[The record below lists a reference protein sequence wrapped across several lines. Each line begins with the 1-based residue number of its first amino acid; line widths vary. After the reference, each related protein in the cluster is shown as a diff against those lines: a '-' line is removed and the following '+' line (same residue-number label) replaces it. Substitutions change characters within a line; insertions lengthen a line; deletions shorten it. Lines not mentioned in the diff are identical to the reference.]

1 MSRPTSASGVAEV
14 SAPLRR
20 GVSPGAEVASGD
32 GQLRHAQ
39 RAARASV
46 AEEAS
51 SFCVPLC
58 ADQFKLVES
67 GGALV
72 SRIDRESDSA
82 RQFREC
88 AGSKAGDRGIY
99 ASLERK
105 PQAVHLERHCRRDH
119 QKDRSRAGQDGADQ
133 TRIHPAQR
141 EKEGRCSVKLYTG
154 HTTSYLCLC
163 PLAHHP
169 LQLKLPAASGIR
181 LASRFVSVSSRALE
195 LAPSGPRLVARP
207 KQWQGSRRNAF
218 LLRLRNG
225 SALQSCSLRFRVA
238 WSQMTALS
246 KVEKV
251 DLAGVGLNATDTLI
265 PVAHYPARGTKVEI
279 RPTPVLPGGQTA
291 TAVVACQQWGLRTRY
306 VGTVGGDSAAALHAA
321 EFSRL
326 GVEAHLITAPDCPSQ
341 QALILVDD
349 SGERTVL
356 WRRDHRLALRPEELN
371 AI

>member
-72 SRIDRESDSA
+72 SRIARERDSA
-82 RQFREC
+82 RQLREC

-154 HTTSYLCLC
+154 HTTRLVEVGES
-163 PLAHHP
+163 AGSTIT
-169 LQLKLPAASGIR
+169 LPAA
-181 LASRFVSVSSRALE
+181 V
-195 LAPSGPRLVARP
+195 
-207 KQWQGSRRNAF
+207 
-218 LLRLRNG
+218 LR
-225 SALQSCSLRFRVA
+225 S
-238 WSQMTALS
+238 TALTILGTGGMPS
-246 KVEKV
+246 W
-251 DLAGVGLNATDTLI
+251 DILTDAFQQ
-265 PVAHYPARGTKVEI
+265 VMNSVARGTLRIETESVPLAEI
-279 RPTPVLPGGQTA
+279 EEAWERDA
-291 TAVVACQQWGLRTRY
+291 
-306 VGTVGGDSAAALHAA
+306 HA
-321 EFSRL
+321 
-326 GVEAHLITAPDCPSQ
+326 
-341 QALILVDD
+341 
-349 SGERTVL
+349 
-356 WRRDHRLALRPEELN
+356 HRLVVIP
-371 AI
+371 